1 MAHKDNGTFAPTV
14 ELTRRLSLIGGDLGK
29 FSKSF
34 EVKDPPKKK
43 NSAKMAAAPGPL
55 AAVLLTLHVPL
66 KKRKTRGELSSGFA
80 RDAFDISIP

>member
-34 EVKDPPKKK
+34 EVKDQKKS
-43 NSAKMAAAPGPL
+43 SAKMAAAPGPL
-55 AAVLLTLHVPL
+55 AVVLLTLHVPL

-80 RDAFDISIP
+80 RGAFDISIP